1 MWPPSSRSSVTSTS
15 ARPLPASRSPRSKPR
30 SICQIRRSQPTPFE
44 NTGGIEN
51 KSHYTRDVTFR
62 ADASRV
68 QTNPGI
74 IARLWSMAYN
84 LPRSNRSET
93 KPQDRFARKS
103 DLTKATVNF
112 RRMGWRFCSSDLG
125 RSGSEGLSSRRVPE
139 GEESLFGEQGIHR
152 RRCIA

>member
-1 MWPPSSRSSVTSTS
+1 VAAIIQVERDVDVREAATGF
-15 ARPLPASRSPRSKPR
+15 SKPSLETR
-30 SICQIRRSQPTPFE
+30 SICQIRRSPPTPFE

-125 RSGSEGLSSRRVPE
+125 RREAKVFRAAGCLRGKSRSLANK
-139 GEESLFGEQGIHR
+139 ESIGDD
-152 RRCIA
+152 A